1 MTLKVAILGTA
12 SGWVD
17 APFTDPAWE
26 VWVCNRAGLKMTP
39 FHRLFEIHKN
49 LDYESRAAKEK
60 YLAAL
65 KDIEPPKQVVSIVP
79 LDSPANVVI
88 DRAALFEKYGSIW
101 FASSFGY
108 MIAQALEEGAE
119 EIGFWGVEMEGR
131 EEYVVQ
137 FSGVRHFIEIARER
151 GVKVHLPDRC
161 SLRREPV
168 PYADRFE
175 TPLALWLEGAASR
188 GARGVRNAAWELEEA
203 RRAFYV
209 LKGRYAESEDRE
221 RYLSLHEQMLAA
233 EQKMEEWKDAYGRA
247 KGELWAVQHIRR
259 LFVFNVLDPGIGE
272 ESAID
277 AENSGPT

>member
-1 MTLKVAILGTA
+1 MKVAILGTA
-12 SGWVD
+12 PDWVD
-17 APFTDPAWE
+17 APFNDESWQI
-26 VWVCNRAGLKMTP
+26 WVCNRAGLKMQP

-49 LDYESRAAKEK
+49 WDYENADAKDK

-65 KDIEPPKQVVSIVP
+65 KEIEPPQQVVSIVP

-88 DRAALFEKYGSIW
+88 DRDYLFKKYGSIW
-101 FASSFGY
+101 FSSSFGY

-119 EIGFWGVEMEGR
+119 EIGFWGVDMAGR

-137 FSGVRHFIEIARER
+137 FAGVRHFIDIARER
-151 GVKVHLPDRC
+151 GVKVHIPDR
-161 SLRREPV
+161 SLLRRDPI

-175 TPLALWLEGAASR
+175 TPLALALEGMA
-188 GARGVRNAAWELEEA
+188 ARGDKAVKNVAWGLEKA
-203 RRAFYV
+203 KRHFYETR
-209 LKGRYAESEDRE
+209 GRYFESSAGSDRDSE
-221 RYLSLHEQMLAA
+221 LREKLNDA
-233 EQKMEEWKDAYGRA
+233 EQRMEEYKDAYGRI

-259 LFVFNVLDPGIGE
+259 LFVFNVLDPDIGE